1 VSSLADYTT
10 LGLGGPAKAFVAA
23 TSPASLIGAVRA
35 ADAAGEPVLILG
47 GGSNLVIADE
57 GFPGT
62 VVHVNT
68 RGIGYAETGG
78 GQVDVSVAA
87 GEDWDDVV
95 AAVVAEGLAGLECLS
110 GIPGQAGA
118 TPIQNVG
125 AYGHE
130 VAEVIRGV
138 RVFDRRTG
146 KEQLIP
152 NGSCCFAYRTSYFKQ
167 NPARYV
173 VLTVTFRLTRD
184 PLSMPVKYA
193 ELAAE
198 LGVQMGERAGVTDVR
213 SAVLKIRAR
222 KGMVLNPGDPDTRS
236 AGSFFTNPVLDA
248 ERFAQLAAAAAVPV
262 PRFDA
267 GEGKVKVPAAW
278 LIEHAGFAKGYGAP
292 GPARVSSKHTLALIN
307 AGGATTADVL
317 GLAREI
323 RDGVRAAF
331 GVTLEPE
338 PTLVGATL

>member
-23 TSPASLIGAVRA
+23 TSRAGLIEAVRT

-62 VVHVNT
+62 VVQVNT
-68 RGIGYAETGG
+68 RGVGYAEAAD
-78 GQVDVSVAA
+78 GQVDVSVEA

-95 AAVVAEGLAGLECLS
+95 AASVAEGLAGLECLS

-130 VAEVIRGV
+130 VAEVIHSV

-146 KEQLIP
+146 NKQIIP

-167 NPARYV
+167 HPARYV
-173 VLTVTFRLTRD
+173 VLAVTFRLTRD
-184 PLSMPVKYA
+184 SLSMPVKYA

-198 LGVQMGERAGVTDVR
+198 LGVEMGERAGVTDVR

-248 ERFAQLAAAAAVPV
+248 EQFARLAAAATVPV

-267 GEGKVKVPAAW
+267 GEGRVKVPAAW
-278 LIEHAGFAKGYGAP
+278 LIEHAGFGKGYGAP